1 MKSFMIIVGKFA
13 EAKDCWI
20 KNPGDWD
27 IRIINT
33 MWVTIKPEFTA
44 KYCQSNRKK
53 EMTWK
58 IAYNNMSNQNAFDD
72 PKNKLSRG

>member
-1 MKSFMIIVGKFA
+1 MNSFMSIIEKFV

-20 KNPGDWD
+20 KTPRDWD
-27 IRIINT
+27 ITSINT
-33 MWVTIKPEFTA
+33 MWLTIKPEFTD

-58 IAYNNMSNQNAFDD
+58 TAYNNMSSQNTFEN
-72 PKNKLSRG
+72 PKKQAN